1 MPARRDLQRST
12 RPLRDHPLMSRGAG
26 VDQLDDDAAPPGK
39 VRLDKWLWAARFFKT
54 RALAAEAIDGGKVSV
69 NDERPKRA
77 KLIQASDAVSVRIGP
92 YQHDVIVRDVSGRR
106 GSAAIAQALYEE
118 SAASIATRARVAE
131 QYKSAAMTF
140 AFQDGKPSKKERRAI
155 DRVRNKR

>member
-1 MPARRDLQRST
+1 MPRTESQDA
-12 RPLRDHPLMSRGAG
+12 
-26 VDQLDDDAAPPGK
+26 DDDDSAPPGK

-77 KLIQASDAVSVRIGP
+77 RLVTAGDEVSVRIGP
-92 YQHDVIVRDVSGRR
+92 YQHVVVVRDVSGRR
-106 GSAAIAQALYEE
+106 GSASIAQALYQETP
-118 SAASIATRARVAE
+118 ASIAARALVAE

-140 AFQDGKPSKKERRAI
+140 AFQEGKPSKKERRAI
-155 DRVRNKR
+155 DRVRRR

>member
-1 MPARRDLQRST
+1 MPRTESQDA
-12 RPLRDHPLMSRGAG
+12 
-26 VDQLDDDAAPPGK
+26 DDDDSAPPGK

-77 KLIQASDAVSVRIGP
+77 RLVTAGDEVSVRIGP
-92 YQHDVIVRDVSGRR
+92 YQHVVVVRDVSGRR
-106 GSAAIAQALYEE
+106 GSASIAHALYQETP
-118 SAASIATRARVAE
+118 ASIAARALVAE

-140 AFQDGKPSKKERRAI
+140 AFQEGKPSKKERRAI
-155 DRVRNKR
+155 DRVRRR